1 MKVHPDQPPPDM
13 LSMKGG
19 LKRYEQQH
27 QQETQGAILHR
38 RQSIPER
45 RLHGMVESD
54 TEKQQDAGT
63 RTFCRSEQHR

>member
-27 QQETQGAILHR
+27 
-38 RQSIPER
+38 
-45 RLHGMVESD
+45 
-54 TEKQQDAGT
+54 AGT
-63 RTFCRSEQHR
+63 AEKPYGEIFDLRLLRHGENL